1 MLAKGVVEDRQ
12 KIAFLLYTTGQEVQ
26 DLYHKL
32 VGPENELRDY
42 KEVDSD
48 VVPKVNAPFER
59 HVFQAIREMP
69 RRQAEAIV
77 CGENKCNLKDLQD
90 IARAHEALDTQV

>member
-1 MLAKGVVEDRQ
+1 MLAKGTVEDRQ

-26 DLYHKL
+26 DLNHKL

-77 CGENKCNLKDLQD
+77 CGENKCNFKRP
-90 IARAHEALDTQV
+90 ARHCKSS

>member
-1 MLAKGVVEDRQ
+1 MLAKKILDDCQ
-12 KIAFLLYTTGQEVQ
+12 KIAFLLYTAGQEFQ

-59 HVFQAIREMP
+59 HVLSGNSRN
-69 RRQAEAIV
+69 AETAS
-77 CGENKCNLKDLQD
+77 
-90 IARAHEALDTQV
+90 

>member
-1 MLAKGVVEDRQ
+1 MLAKGIVEDRQ
-12 KIAFLLYTTGQEVQ
+12 KIAFLLYTAGQ
-26 DLYHKL
+26 DFYHKL

-69 RRQAEAIV
+69 RQQAEAIV
-77 CGENKCNLKDLQD
+77 SRENKCNFKRP
-90 IARAHEALDTQV
+90 ARHCKS